1 MYKCFITSDCTH
13 TREYE
18 VTTTSAYK
26 AAMELGW
33 CEFGETVEIRNKSG
47 KLISA
52 CHVNQTRD
60 GYVRMSKRDV
70 DFANAIEARYS
81 VG

>member
-1 MYKCFITSDCTH
+1 
-13 TREYE
+13 
-18 VTTTSAYK
+18 
-26 AAMELGW
+26 MELGW